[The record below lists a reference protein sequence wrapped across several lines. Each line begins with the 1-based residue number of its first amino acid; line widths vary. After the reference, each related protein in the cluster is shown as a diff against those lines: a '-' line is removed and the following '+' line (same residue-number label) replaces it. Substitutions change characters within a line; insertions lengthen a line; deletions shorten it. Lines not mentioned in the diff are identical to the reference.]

1 MMEKLFN
8 YTDIK
13 FILLFSIKDLFR
25 SKAKLLSISITLF
38 LSLFIYSTILTIN
51 LSLNEELSK
60 NQKTLL
66 GGDLEIDYN
75 RGKAD
80 YNLISKIKKI
90 SQVTEIIEFNSMIN
104 KDKKSIFVR
113 IKSIDINYPLYG
125 KVETHPK
132 NAFQIMKKNS
142 NTILLNK
149 NTFEN
154 LKLKIGEKVNIQNK
168 NLTVIGYLKNIPDI
182 GGAFVFGDYAMIN
195 NVTLDELKLQALGNL
210 INKEFKLK
218 FNKNI
223 ETKNGIK
230 LVKNILNEDKNHKIK
245 MPENSGRGLKLAINN
260 FIQFLSLLS
269 ISALLIASVGLA
281 NSLLSYLNDKYISI
295 AIKKAIG
302 MKNSKIKLIYY
313 CELFFLLII
322 SSLFSYILSLFIIP
336 ILNSFL
342 INFYNIQLSYH
353 FSLFTYLNV
362 FFAGFVVFVIFSIPT
377 LNAIDSI
384 KGNDLL
390 KNVKRDI
397 TFIFKTKTNSLL
409 FLTSLIFVLF
419 ISLSSFR
426 PIYSLIYFI
435 SFFICILIFYL
446 IFIFFLR
453 QFKKIYIE
461 NFISF
466 KFALKDIIKFKNI
479 SLVVLVTLGLGT
491 TLLLSLGLIGFN
503 LKKEISKSIPNL
515 APDYFFIGLQN
526 NQKLEFINFIKN
538 KDSLAVI
545 NAMPMVSVKLIKI
558 NNIDPLNYIDR
569 FNESFWFINNDRRIS
584 WSDNPPL
591 NNPITKG
598 KWWENNQNEEELL
611 ISLDSKI
618 AKDLNVKLN
627 DKFTLLISGR
637 EVIGKVVNFRKVNY
651 RDLNINFAML
661 INPSFAKKLPSE
673 ILATVKFDK
682 EVKNINLLNEFPNVS
697 FIEVR
702 SYLQKISNLLNKI
715 YLSISLVSLVV
726 IFIGFFVIV
735 SAIIV
740 QGKSKIYQNL
750 VFKIIGLSKL
760 QIIKSSIIEFLILY
774 GVTIF
779 FSTIFSIIISNLA
792 IQGFFN
798 LSWEFDFNTFFII
811 ISFIIVLSLLLIF
824 FTNFKYLTPKIYPL
838 IRNE

>member
-1 MMEKLFN
+1 MEKLFN

-13 FILLFSIKDLFR
+13 FIFLFSIKDLFR

-90 SQVTEIIEFNSMIN
+90 AEVTEVIEFNSMIN
-104 KDKKSIFVR
+104 KDNKSIFVR

-195 NVTLDELKLQALGNL
+195 NITLDELKLQALGNL

-245 MPENSGRGLKLAINN
+245 IPENSGRGLKLAINN

-446 IFIFFLR
+446 IFIFFLH

-479 SLVVLVTLGLGT
+479 SLIVLVTLGLGT

-618 AKDLNVKLN
+618 AKDLNVKLD

>member
-1 MMEKLFN
+1 MEKLFN

-13 FILLFSIKDLFR
+13 FTILFSIKDLFR

-80 YNLISKIKKI
+80 YNLISKIRKI
-90 SQVTEIIEFNSMIN
+90 AKVTEIIEFNSMIN
-104 KDKKSIFVR
+104 KGKKSIFVR

-125 KVETHPK
+125 KVETYPK

-154 LKLKIGEKVNIQNK
+154 LSLKIGEKVNIQNK

-195 NVTLDELKLQALGNL
+195 NITLDELKLQALGNL

-302 MKNSKIKLIYY
+302 MKNTKIKFIYY

-618 AKDLNVKLN
+618 AKDLNVKLD

>member
-1 MMEKLFN
+1 MEKLFN
-8 YTDIK
+8 YTDLK
-13 FILLFSIKDLFR
+13 FIFLFSIKDLFR

-90 SQVTEIIEFNSMIN
+90 AQVTEIIEFNSMIN
-104 KDKKSIFVR
+104 KDNKSIFVR

-195 NVTLDELKLQALGNL
+195 NITLDQLKLQALGNL

-446 IFIFFLR
+446 IFIIFLR

-618 AKDLNVKLN
+618 AKDLNVKLD

-682 EVKNINLLNEFPNVS
+682 ELKNINLLNEFPNVS

-779 FSTIFSIIISNLA
+779 FSTIFSIIISNFS

>member
-1 MMEKLFN
+1 MEKLFN

-13 FILLFSIKDLFR
+13 FIFLFSIKDLFR

-90 SQVTEIIEFNSMIN
+90 AQVTEIIEFNSMIN
-104 KDKKSIFVR
+104 KDNKSIFVR

-195 NVTLDELKLQALGNL
+195 NITLDELKLQALGNL

-223 ETKNGIK
+223 ESKNGIK
-230 LVKNILNEDKNHKIK
+230 LVKNILNKDKNHKIK

-313 CELFFLLII
+313 CELFSLLII

-479 SLVVLVTLGLGT
+479 SLIVLVTLGLGT

-618 AKDLNVKLN
+618 AKDLNVKLD

>member
-1 MMEKLFN
+1 MEKLFN

-13 FILLFSIKDLFR
+13 FIFLFSIKDLFR

-90 SQVTEIIEFNSMIN
+90 AQVTEIIEFNSMIN
-104 KDKKSIFVR
+104 KDNKSIFVR

-125 KVETHPK
+125 KVETYPK

-195 NVTLDELKLQALGNL
+195 NITLDELKLQALGNL

-230 LVKNILNEDKNHKIK
+230 LVKNILNKDKNHKIK

-479 SLVVLVTLGLGT
+479 SLIVLVTLGLGT

>member
-1 MMEKLFN
+1 MEKLFN

-13 FILLFSIKDLFR
+13 FIFLFSIKDLFR

-80 YNLISKIKKI
+80 YNLISKLKKI
-90 SQVTEIIEFNSMIN
+90 AQVTEIIEFNSMIN
-104 KDKKSIFVR
+104 KDNKSIFVR

-125 KVETHPK
+125 KVETYPK

-195 NVTLDELKLQALGNL
+195 NITLDELKLQALGNL

-230 LVKNILNEDKNHKIK
+230 LVKNILNKDKNHKIK
-245 MPENSGRGLKLAINN
+245 MPENFGRGLKLAINN

-618 AKDLNVKLN
+618 AKDLNVKLD

>member
-1 MMEKLFN
+1 MEKLFN

-13 FILLFSIKDLFR
+13 FIFLFSIKDLFR

-90 SQVTEIIEFNSMIN
+90 AQVTEIIEFNSMIN
-104 KDKKSIFVR
+104 KDNKSIFVR

-125 KVETHPK
+125 KVETYPK

-195 NVTLDELKLQALGNL
+195 NITLDELKLQALGNL

-342 INFYNIQLSYH
+342 INFYNLQLSYH

-453 QFKKIYIE
+453 QFKKINLE

-618 AKDLNVKLN
+618 AKDLNVKLD

>member
-1 MMEKLFN
+1 MEKLFN

-13 FILLFSIKDLFR
+13 FIFLFSIKDLFR
-25 SKAKLLSISITLF
+25 SKTKLLSISITLF

-90 SQVTEIIEFNSMIN
+90 AQVTEIIEFNSMIN
-104 KDKKSIFVR
+104 KDNKSIFVR

-195 NVTLDELKLQALGNL
+195 NITLDELKLQALGNL

-491 TLLLSLGLIGFN
+491 TLLLSLGLISFN

-618 AKDLNVKLN
+618 AKDLNVKLD

>member
-1 MMEKLFN
+1 MEKLFN

-13 FILLFSIKDLFR
+13 FIFLFSIKDLFR
-25 SKAKLLSISITLF
+25 SKTKLLSISITLF

-90 SQVTEIIEFNSMIN
+90 AQVTEIIEFNSMIN
-104 KDKKSIFVR
+104 KDNKSIFVR

-195 NVTLDELKLQALGNL
+195 NITLDELKLQALGNL

-558 NNIDPLNYIDR
+558 NNIDPLNYIDS

>member
-1 MMEKLFN
+1 MEKLFN

-13 FILLFSIKDLFR
+13 FIFLFSIKDLFR
-25 SKAKLLSISITLF
+25 SKTKLLSISITLF

-90 SQVTEIIEFNSMIN
+90 AQVTEIIEFNSMIN
-104 KDKKSIFVR
+104 KDNKSIFVR

-195 NVTLDELKLQALGNL
+195 NITLDELKLQALGNL

-230 LVKNILNEDKNHKIK
+230 LVKNILNKDKNHKIK

-419 ISLSSFR
+419 VSLSSFR

-479 SLVVLVTLGLGT
+479 SLIVLVTLGLGT

-618 AKDLNVKLN
+618 AKDLNVKLD

>member
-1 MMEKLFN
+1 MEKLFN

-13 FILLFSIKDLFR
+13 FIFLFSIKDLFR

-90 SQVTEIIEFNSMIN
+90 AQVTEIIEFNSMIN
-104 KDKKSIFVR
+104 KDNKSIFVR

-195 NVTLDELKLQALGNL
+195 NITLDELKLQALGNL

-446 IFIFFLR
+446 IFIIFLR

-618 AKDLNVKLN
+618 AKDLNVKLD

>member
-1 MMEKLFN
+1 MEKLFN

-13 FILLFSIKDLFR
+13 FIFLFSIKDLFR
-25 SKAKLLSISITLF
+25 SKTKLLSISITLF

-90 SQVTEIIEFNSMIN
+90 AQVTEIIEFNSMIN
-104 KDKKSIFVR
+104 KDNKSIFVR

-125 KVETHPK
+125 KVETYPK

-195 NVTLDELKLQALGNL
+195 NITLDELKLQALGNL

-223 ETKNGIK
+223 ESKNGIK
-230 LVKNILNEDKNHKIK
+230 LVKNILNKDKNHKIK

-313 CELFFLLII
+313 CELFFLLVLL
-322 SSLFSYILSLFIIP
+322 SLFSYILSLFIIP

-453 QFKKIYIE
+453 KFKKIYIE

-479 SLVVLVTLGLGT
+479 SLIVLVTLGLGT

-618 AKDLNVKLN
+618 AKDLNVKLD

>member
-1 MMEKLFN
+1 MEKLFN

-13 FILLFSIKDLFR
+13 FIFLFSIKDLFR

-90 SQVTEIIEFNSMIN
+90 AQVTEIIEFNSMIN
-104 KDKKSIFVR
+104 KDNKSIFVR

-195 NVTLDELKLQALGNL
+195 NITLDELKLQALGNL

-584 WSDNPPL
+584 WSDNPPI

-618 AKDLNVKLN
+618 AKDLNVKLD

-735 SAIIV
+735 SAIVV

>member
-1 MMEKLFN
+1 MEKLFN

-13 FILLFSIKDLFR
+13 FIFLFSIKDLFR

-90 SQVTEIIEFNSMIN
+90 AQVTEIIEFNSMIN
-104 KDKKSIFVR
+104 KDNKSIFVR

-195 NVTLDELKLQALGNL
+195 NITLDELKLQALGNL

-223 ETKNGIK
+223 ESKNGIK
-230 LVKNILNEDKNHKIK
+230 LVKNILNKDKNHKIK

-446 IFIFFLR
+446 IFIIFLR

-479 SLVVLVTLGLGT
+479 SLIVLVTLGLGT

-618 AKDLNVKLN
+618 AKDLNVKLD

>member
-1 MMEKLFN
+1 MEKLFN

-13 FILLFSIKDLFR
+13 FIILFSIKDLFR

-60 NQKTLL
+60 NQKILL

-90 SQVTEIIEFNSMIN
+90 AQVTEIIEFNSMIN
-104 KDKKSIFVR
+104 KDNKSIFVR

-195 NVTLDELKLQALGNL
+195 NITLDELKLQPLGNL

-322 SSLFSYILSLFIIP
+322 LSLFSYILSLFIIP

-618 AKDLNVKLN
+618 AKDLNVKL
-627 DKFTLLISGR
+627 DDEFTLLISGR

>member
-1 MMEKLFN
+1 MEKLFN
-8 YTDIK
+8 YTDLK
-13 FILLFSIKDLFR
+13 FIFLFSIKDLFR

-90 SQVTEIIEFNSMIN
+90 AQVTEIIEFNSMIN
-104 KDKKSIFVR
+104 KDNKSIFVR

-195 NVTLDELKLQALGNL
+195 NITLDELKLQALGNL

-618 AKDLNVKLN
+618 AKDLNVKLD

>member
-1 MMEKLFN
+1 MEKLFN

-13 FILLFSIKDLFR
+13 FIFLFSIKDLFR

-80 YNLISKIKKI
+80 YNLISKIKEI

-104 KDKKSIFVR
+104 KDNKSIFVR

-195 NVTLDELKLQALGNL
+195 NITLDELKLQALGNL

-618 AKDLNVKLN
+618 AKDLNVKLD

>member
-1 MMEKLFN
+1 MEKLFN

-13 FILLFSIKDLFR
+13 FIFLFSIKDLFR

-90 SQVTEIIEFNSMIN
+90 AQVTEIIEFNSMIN
-104 KDKKSIFVR
+104 KDNKSIFVR

-195 NVTLDELKLQALGNL
+195 NITLDELKLQALGNL

-419 ISLSSFR
+419 VSLSSFR

-618 AKDLNVKLN
+618 AKDLNVKLD

>member
-1 MMEKLFN
+1 MEKLFN

-13 FILLFSIKDLFR
+13 FIFLFSIKDLFR

-90 SQVTEIIEFNSMIN
+90 AQVTEIIEFNSMIN
-104 KDKKSIFVR
+104 KDNKSIFVR

-195 NVTLDELKLQALGNL
+195 NITLDELKLQALGNL

-618 AKDLNVKLN
+618 AKDLNVKLD

>member
-1 MMEKLFN
+1 MEKLFN

-25 SKAKLLSISITLF
+25 SKAKLFSISITLF

-90 SQVTEIIEFNSMIN
+90 AQVTEIIEFNSMIN
-104 KDKKSIFVR
+104 KDNKSIFVR

-125 KVETHPK
+125 EVETYPK

-195 NVTLDELKLQALGNL
+195 NTTLDELKLQALGNL

-230 LVKNILNEDKNHKIK
+230 LVKNILNKDKNHKIK

-409 FLTSLIFVLF
+409 FLMSLIFVLF
-419 ISLSSFR
+419 VSLSSFR

-446 IFIFFLR
+446 IFIFFFR
-453 QFKKIYIE
+453 HFKKIYIE

-503 LKKEISKSIPNL
+503 LKKEISKSITNL

-598 KWWENNQNEEELL
+598 KWWENNKNEEELL

-618 AKDLNVKLN
+618 AKDLNVKLD

>member
-1 MMEKLFN
+1 MEKLFN

-13 FILLFSIKDLFR
+13 FIFLFSIKDLFR

-90 SQVTEIIEFNSMIN
+90 AQVTEIIEFNSMIN
-104 KDKKSIFVR
+104 KDNKSIFVR

-195 NVTLDELKLQALGNL
+195 NITLDELKLQALGNL

-223 ETKNGIK
+223 ESKNGIK
-230 LVKNILNEDKNHKIK
+230 LVKNILNKDKNHKIK

-446 IFIFFLR
+446 IFIIFLR

-618 AKDLNVKLN
+618 AKDLNVKLD

>member
-1 MMEKLFN
+1 MEKLFN

-13 FILLFSIKDLFR
+13 FIFLFSIKDLLR

-90 SQVTEIIEFNSMIN
+90 AQVTEIIEFNSMIN
-104 KDKKSIFVR
+104 KDNKSIFVR

-195 NVTLDELKLQALGNL
+195 NITLDELKLQALGNL

-584 WSDNPPL
+584 WSDNPPI

-618 AKDLNVKLN
+618 AKDLNVKLD

-735 SAIIV
+735 SAIVV

>member
-1 MMEKLFN
+1 MEKLFN

-13 FILLFSIKDLFR
+13 FIFLFSIKDLFR

-90 SQVTEIIEFNSMIN
+90 AQVTEIIEFNSMIN
-104 KDKKSIFVR
+104 KDNKSIFVR

-195 NVTLDELKLQALGNL
+195 NITLDELKLQALGNL

-230 LVKNILNEDKNHKIK
+230 LVKNILNKDKNHKIK

-446 IFIFFLR
+446 IFIIFLR

-479 SLVVLVTLGLGT
+479 SLIVLVTLGLGT

-618 AKDLNVKLN
+618 AKDLNVKLD

>member
-1 MMEKLFN
+1 MEKLFN

-13 FILLFSIKDLFR
+13 FIFLFSIKDLFR

-90 SQVTEIIEFNSMIN
+90 AQVTEIIEFNSMIN
-104 KDKKSIFVR
+104 KDNKSIFVR

-195 NVTLDELKLQALGNL
+195 NITLDELKLQALGNL

-230 LVKNILNEDKNHKIK
+230 LVKNILNKDKNHKIK
-245 MPENSGRGLKLAINN
+245 IPENSGRGLKLAINN

-426 PIYSLIYFI
+426 PIYSLIYFV
-435 SFFICILIFYL
+435 SFFTCIVIFYL
-446 IFIFFLR
+446 IFIIFLR

-461 NFISF
+461 KFISF

-479 SLVVLVTLGLGT
+479 SLIVLVTLGLGT

-618 AKDLNVKLN
+618 AKDLNVKLD

>member
-1 MMEKLFN
+1 MEKLFN

-13 FILLFSIKDLFR
+13 FIFLFSIKDLFR

-90 SQVTEIIEFNSMIN
+90 AQVTEIIEFNSMIN
-104 KDKKSIFVR
+104 KDNKSIFVR

-195 NVTLDELKLQALGNL
+195 NITLDELKLQALGNL

-302 MKNSKIKLIYY
+302 MKNTKIKFIYY

-453 QFKKIYIE
+453 QLKKIYIK

-479 SLVVLVTLGLGT
+479 SLIVLVTLGLGT

-584 WSDNPPL
+584 WSDDPPL

-618 AKDLNVKLN
+618 AKDLNVKLD

>member
-1 MMEKLFN
+1 MEKLFN

-13 FILLFSIKDLFR
+13 FIFLFSIKDLFR

-80 YNLISKIKKI
+80 YSLISKIKKI

-104 KDKKSIFVR
+104 KDNKSIFVR

-195 NVTLDELKLQALGNL
+195 NITLDELKLQALGNL

-342 INFYNIQLSYH
+342 INLYNIQLSYH

-446 IFIFFLR
+446 IFIIFLR

-461 NFISF
+461 NLISL

-750 VFKIIGLSKL
+750 VFKIIGLSKQ

>member
-1 MMEKLFN
+1 MEKLFN

-13 FILLFSIKDLFR
+13 FIFLFSIKDLFR

-104 KDKKSIFVR
+104 KDNKSIFVR

-195 NVTLDELKLQALGNL
+195 NITLDELKLQALGNL

-503 LKKEISKSIPNL
+503 LKKEISRSIPNI

-618 AKDLNVKLN
+618 AKDLNVKLD

>member
-1 MMEKLFN
+1 
-8 YTDIK
+8 
-13 FILLFSIKDLFR
+13 
-25 SKAKLLSISITLF
+25 
-38 LSLFIYSTILTIN
+38 
-51 LSLNEELSK
+51 
-60 NQKTLL
+60 
-66 GGDLEIDYN
+66 
-75 RGKAD
+75 
-80 YNLISKIKKI
+80 
-90 SQVTEIIEFNSMIN
+90 
-104 KDKKSIFVR
+104 
-113 IKSIDINYPLYG
+113 
-125 KVETHPK
+125 
-132 NAFQIMKKNS
+132 MKRN
-142 NTILLNK
+142 
-149 NTFEN
+149 
-154 LKLKIGEKVNIQNK
+154 
-168 NLTVIGYLKNIPDI
+168 
-182 GGAFVFGDYAMIN
+182 
-195 NVTLDELKLQALGNL
+195 
-210 INKEFKLK
+210 
-218 FNKNI
+218 
-223 ETKNGIK
+223 
-230 LVKNILNEDKNHKIK
+230 
-245 MPENSGRGLKLAINN
+245 
-260 FIQFLSLLS
+260 
-269 ISALLIASVGLA
+269 
-281 NSLLSYLNDKYISI
+281 
-295 AIKKAIG
+295 
-302 MKNSKIKLIYY
+302 
-313 CELFFLLII
+313 
-322 SSLFSYILSLFIIP
+322 
-336 ILNSFL
+336 
-342 INFYNIQLSYH
+342 
-353 FSLFTYLNV
+353 
-362 FFAGFVVFVIFSIPT
+362 
-377 LNAIDSI
+377 
-384 KGNDLL
+384 
-390 KNVKRDI
+390 
-397 TFIFKTKTNSLL
+397 
-409 FLTSLIFVLF
+409 
-419 ISLSSFR
+419 
-426 PIYSLIYFI
+426 SLIYFI

-446 IFIFFLR
+446 IFIIFLR

-526 NQKLEFINFIKN
+526 NQKLEFINFIKS
-538 KDSLAVI
+538 KDTLAVI

-584 WSDNPPL
+584 WSDHPPL

-618 AKDLNVKLN
+618 AKDLNVKLD

-702 SYLQKISNLLNKI
+702 SYLQKISNLLNRI

>member
-1 MMEKLFN
+1 MEKLFN

-13 FILLFSIKDLFR
+13 FTILFSIKDLFR

-80 YNLISKIKKI
+80 YNLISKIKKF
-90 SQVTEIIEFNSMIN
+90 SKVTEIIEFNSMIN
-104 KDKKSIFVR
+104 KGKKSIFVR

-195 NVTLDELKLQALGNL
+195 NITLDELKLQALGNL

-245 MPENSGRGLKLAINN
+245 IPENSGRGLKLAINN

-390 KNVKRDI
+390 KNVKRDV

-419 ISLSSFR
+419 VSLSSFR

-479 SLVVLVTLGLGT
+479 SLVILVTLGLGT

-569 FNESFWFINNDRRIS
+569 FNESFWFVNNDRRIS

-618 AKDLNVKLN
+618 AKDLNVKLD

-779 FSTIFSIIISNLA
+779 LSTIFSIIISNLA
-792 IQGFFN
+792 IKGFFN

-811 ISFIIVLSLLLIF
+811 ISFIIVLSLLLII

>member
-1 MMEKLFN
+1 MEKLFN

-13 FILLFSIKDLFR
+13 FIFLFSIKDLFR

-90 SQVTEIIEFNSMIN
+90 AQVTEIIEFNSMIN
-104 KDKKSIFVR
+104 KDNKSIFVR

-125 KVETHPK
+125 KVETYPK

-195 NVTLDELKLQALGNL
+195 NITLDELKLQALGNL

-230 LVKNILNEDKNHKIK
+230 LVKNILNKDKNHKIK

-618 AKDLNVKLN
+618 AKDLNVKLD

>member
-1 MMEKLFN
+1 MEKLFN

-13 FILLFSIKDLFR
+13 FIFLFSIKDLFR

-90 SQVTEIIEFNSMIN
+90 AQVTEIIEFNSMIN
-104 KDKKSIFVR
+104 KDNKSIFVR

-195 NVTLDELKLQALGNL
+195 NITLDELKLQALGNL

-230 LVKNILNEDKNHKIK
+230 LVKNILNKDKNHKIK

-302 MKNSKIKLIYY
+302 MKNSKIKMIYY

-479 SLVVLVTLGLGT
+479 SLIVLVTLGLGT

-618 AKDLNVKLN
+618 AKDLNVKLD

>member
-1 MMEKLFN
+1 MEKLFN

-13 FILLFSIKDLFR
+13 FIFLFSIKDLFR
-25 SKAKLLSISITLF
+25 SKTKLLSISITLF

-90 SQVTEIIEFNSMIN
+90 AQVTEIIEFNSMIN
-104 KDKKSIFVR
+104 KDNKSIFVR

-195 NVTLDELKLQALGNL
+195 NITLDELKLQALGNL

-230 LVKNILNEDKNHKIK
+230 LVKNILNKDKNHKIK

-479 SLVVLVTLGLGT
+479 SLIVLVTLGLGT

-618 AKDLNVKLN
+618 AKDLNVKLD

>member
-1 MMEKLFN
+1 MEKLFN

-13 FILLFSIKDLFR
+13 FIFLFSIKDLFR

-90 SQVTEIIEFNSMIN
+90 AQVTEIIEFNSMIN
-104 KDKKSIFVR
+104 KDNKSIFVR

-125 KVETHPK
+125 KVETYPK

-195 NVTLDELKLQALGNL
+195 NITLDELKLQALGNL

-223 ETKNGIK
+223 ESKNGIK

-618 AKDLNVKLN
+618 AKDLNVKLD

>member
-1 MMEKLFN
+1 MEKLFN

-13 FILLFSIKDLFR
+13 FIFLFSIKDLFR

-90 SQVTEIIEFNSMIN
+90 AQVTEIIEFNSMIN
-104 KDKKSIFVR
+104 KDNKSIFVR

-195 NVTLDELKLQALGNL
+195 NITLDELKLQALGNL

-230 LVKNILNEDKNHKIK
+230 LVKNILNKDKNHKIK

-618 AKDLNVKLN
+618 AKDLNVKLD

-760 QIIKSSIIEFLILY
+760 QIIKFSIIEFLILY

>member
-1 MMEKLFN
+1 MEKLFN

-13 FILLFSIKDLFR
+13 FIFLFSIKDLFR

-90 SQVTEIIEFNSMIN
+90 AQVTEIIEFNSMIN
-104 KDKKSIFVR
+104 KDNKSIFVR

-195 NVTLDELKLQALGNL
+195 NITLDELKLQALGNL

-230 LVKNILNEDKNHKIK
+230 LVKNILNKDKNHKIK

-479 SLVVLVTLGLGT
+479 SLIVLVTLGLGT

-503 LKKEISKSIPNL
+503 LKKEISRSIPNI

-618 AKDLNVKLN
+618 AKDLNVKLD

>member
-1 MMEKLFN
+1 MEKLFN

-13 FILLFSIKDLFR
+13 FIFLFSIKDLFR

-90 SQVTEIIEFNSMIN
+90 AQVTEIIEFNSMIN
-104 KDKKSIFVR
+104 KDNKSIFVR

-195 NVTLDELKLQALGNL
+195 NITLDELKLQALGNL

-302 MKNSKIKLIYY
+302 MKNSKIKMIYY

-419 ISLSSFR
+419 VSLSSFR

-618 AKDLNVKLN
+618 AKDLNVKLD

>member
-1 MMEKLFN
+1 MEKLFN

-13 FILLFSIKDLFR
+13 FIFLFSIKDLFR

-80 YNLISKIKKI
+80 YSLISKIKKI
-90 SQVTEIIEFNSMIN
+90 AQVTEIIEFNSMIN
-104 KDKKSIFVR
+104 KDNKSIFVR

-195 NVTLDELKLQALGNL
+195 NITLDELKLQALGNL

-223 ETKNGIK
+223 ESKNGIK
-230 LVKNILNEDKNHKIK
+230 LVKNILNKDKNHKIK

-479 SLVVLVTLGLGT
+479 SLIVLVTLGLGT

-618 AKDLNVKLN
+618 AKDLNVKLD

>member
-1 MMEKLFN
+1 MEKLFN

-13 FILLFSIKDLFR
+13 FIFLFSIKDLFR
-25 SKAKLLSISITLF
+25 SKTKLLSISITLF

-90 SQVTEIIEFNSMIN
+90 AQVTEIIEFNTMIN
-104 KDKKSIFVR
+104 KDKNSIFVR
-113 IKSIDINYPLYG
+113 IKSVDINYPLYG

-195 NVTLDELKLQALGNL
+195 NITLNDLKLQALGNL

-419 ISLSSFR
+419 VSLSSFK

-453 QFKKIYIE
+453 QFKKINIK
-461 NFISF
+461 NFISL

-538 KDSLAVI
+538 KDNLAVI

-598 KWWENNQNEEELL
+598 KWWENNKNEEELL

-618 AKDLNVKLN
+618 AKDLNVKLD

-735 SAIIV
+735 SAIVV

>member
-1 MMEKLFN
+1 MEKLFN

-13 FILLFSIKDLFR
+13 FIFLFSIKDLFR

-80 YNLISKIKKI
+80 YSLISKIKKI

-104 KDKKSIFVR
+104 KDNKSIFVR

-125 KVETHPK
+125 KVETYPK

-154 LKLKIGEKVNIQNK
+154 FKLKIGEKVNIQNK

-195 NVTLDELKLQALGNL
+195 NITLDELKLQALGNL

-223 ETKNGIK
+223 DTKNGIK
-230 LVKNILNEDKNHKIK
+230 LVKNILNKDKNHKIK

-322 SSLFSYILSLFIIP
+322 LSLFSYILSLFIIP

-446 IFIFFLR
+446 IFIIFLR

-461 NFISF
+461 NLISL

-618 AKDLNVKLN
+618 AKDLNVKLD

-673 ILATVKFDK
+673 ILATVKFHK